1 MKDMRFVVIHHSGP
15 NWVAGVPL
23 FEQDGLQAHVDHYR
37 TMFVDGKLTMGG
49 PLFGP
54 GAVGMMIPEP
64 GVTREEMEA
73 FAADDPSVKSGLLT
87 FEVRE
92 WLVGMKK

>member
-1 MKDMRFVVIHHSGP
+1 MKDMRFVVVHHPGP
-15 NWVAGVPL
+15 KWAKDVPP

-37 TMFVDGKLTMGG
+37 ALLADGRLAMGG
-49 PLFGP
+49 PFFGD

-64 GVTREEMEA
+64 GVTREAMEA
-73 FAADDPSVKSGLLT
+73 FAAADPSVKSGLLT
-87 FEVRE
+87 YEIRQ